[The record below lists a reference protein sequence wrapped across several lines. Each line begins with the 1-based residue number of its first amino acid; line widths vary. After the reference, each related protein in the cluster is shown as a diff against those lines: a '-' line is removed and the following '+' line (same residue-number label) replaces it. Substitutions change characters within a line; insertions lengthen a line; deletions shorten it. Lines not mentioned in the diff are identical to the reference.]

1 MIRRLRPDT
10 ERPKAVF
17 KTGICFTEKG
27 RAVLDKLNKA
37 AVSAGIEPVD
47 IIGPSDTDV
56 KIEDVVRSCFTE
68 RRALIF
74 VGAVGIAVRLISGFV
89 KDKLT
94 DSPVIVIDDRGQFV
108 IPILSGHAGG
118 ANKLAA
124 TVAELI
130 DAIPVITTS
139 TDVNGAFS
147 PDVFA
152 TENHLAI
159 RNRDGI
165 KKVSAKAIEG
175 KAVTISVKDYPPKEP
190 VDIIVADE
198 TDREYTLLLSPKK
211 YVIGIGMKKDRDSVY
226 CEQFIIS
233 VLSKNGIDINGVYAL
248 ATIDIKE
255 NEPAIKVFS
264 NKYRIPVISFE
275 ASLLE
280 RAEGAFT
287 SSRFVKETVGVDNVC
302 ERAAVLAAGSC
313 STMICQKTCGDGITL
328 SIVKRR

>member
-10 ERPKAVF
+10 ERPGTVL
-17 KTGICFTEKG
+17 KTGICFTENG

-37 AVSAGIEPVD
+37 AVLAGIDPVD
-47 IIGPSDTDV
+47 IVASSDADV
-56 KIEDVVRSCFTE
+56 KIEDVVRSCFNE

-74 VGAVGIAVRLISGFV
+74 VGAAGIAVRMISGFV
-89 KDKLT
+89 NDKLT
-94 DSPVIVIDDRGQFV
+94 DSPVIVIDDGGQFV

-124 TVAELI
+124 TIAELI

-139 TDVNGAFS
+139 TDVNEAFS

-152 TENHLAI
+152 AENHLTI

-175 KAVTISVKDYPPKEP
+175 KAVTISVKDYPPKQP

-198 TDREYTLLLSPKK
+198 TDREYSLLLSPKK
-211 YVIGIGMKKDRDSVY
+211 YVIGIGMKKDRDS
-226 CEQFIIS
+226 EDAEKFILS
-233 VLSKNGIDINGVYAL
+233 VLDDHNINVSEVYAL

-255 NEPAIKVFS
+255 NEPAIKDFS
-264 NKYRIPVISFE
+264 NRYRIPVISFE
-275 ASLLE
+275 ATLLE
-280 RAEGAFT
+280 RAKGSFT
-287 SSRFVKETVGVDNVC
+287 ASSFVKDTVGVDNVC
-302 ERAAVLAAGSC
+302 ERAAVLSAGSGAEL
-313 STMICQKTCGDGITL
+313 ILGKTCGDGVTL
-328 SIVKRR
+328 AVAKRR